1 MKRIFAW
8 AAAAV
13 FLSSGAASAQT
24 QMAAGAV
31 DETTSAE
38 DGAEDVA
45 GGGADIFAR
54 DKFTIETIV
63 CPFKGEI
70 KYEPGEISCGLLTVP
85 ENREKSRS
93 RQIKLHFVKLSARKP
108 EKWNDKE
115 KGAWEKRADPII
127 YLTGGPGA
135 QAAGYVKR
143 LKDHGARDVRDRTDR
158 DTITVEGARQF
169 ERIRFCVYR
178 RPVHFHDIDVRFANG
193 GHQDVSVRERVNPG
207 QCTRAIDLN
216 GDDRNIT
223 TISMLYEET
232 SFRRGH
238 ATVRVFAE

>member
-1 MKRIFAW
+1 MNLQTFVV
-8 AAAAV
+8 AAAMTITAI
-13 FLSSGAASAQT
+13 SPAHAWT
-24 QMAAGAV
+24 Q
-31 DETTSAE
+31 
-38 DGAEDVA
+38 
-45 GGGADIFAR
+45 I
-54 DKFTIETIV
+54 
-63 CPFKGEI
+63 
-70 KYEPGEISCGLLTVP
+70 
-85 ENREKSRS
+85 
-93 RQIKLHFVKLSARKP
+93 
-108 EKWNDKE
+108 
-115 KGAWEKRADPII
+115 
-127 YLTGGPGA
+127 
-135 QAAGYVKR
+135 
-143 LKDHGARDVRDRTDR
+143 GARDVRDRTDR